1 MVGRATDN
9 ASRCETPHRPAVFD
23 HALLGMFLLADAG
36 AGGFRLAEVNARFAA
51 MIGLPPDSMTGLT
64 MFDLMSVQ
72 EAASLQAR
80 FQQCRDTGQP
90 VHHEE
95 VVTLPTGKMWWRVD
109 LHPVCGRQDE
119 AAAILGT
126 ALDLSEQKRLL
137 QMVLQSERRIQ
148 TLVEAV
154 PDTMLRIDRN
164 GIVLDIEEGKDSAL
178 WIAPMTL
185 IGHRLDAALPD
196 EVAALARTRIAA
208 AFTTAT
214 TQLFEFRLQ
223 DKAIGD
229 GAIGDGASGDGA
241 AGIRDLEVRIVVL
254 NVGEAMAFVR
264 DISGRKR
271 FERELILA
279 KEQAEAAN
287 HAKSEFLANM
297 SHELRTPLNAIL
309 GFSEIIREE
318 ELGAVGQK
326 KYVEY
331 AADIHDSGSHLL
343 EKIND
348 ILDLSQIESGRFE
361 LADGLLDLG
370 ALIESALRLMQPRL
384 ENAGLSLTRRL
395 AAGPLHIRAD
405 ARALRRIL
413 LNLLSN
419 AAKFTRPGGAVTLS
433 SALLETGEIELA
445 VADTGIGIEPAAMEK
460 ILQPFGQADSSLSR
474 SFEGAGLGLTLVKS
488 MIEMHGGRLVLES
501 TPDVGTRA
509 AILLPASRIAAPDR

>member
-1 MVGRATDN
+1 MVGRATDSE
-9 ASRCETPHRPAVFD
+9 SRCDAPSRPAVFD

-36 AGGFRLAEVNARFAA
+36 AEGFRLAEVNARFAE
-51 MIGLPPDSMTGLT
+51 MIGLPPDATTGLT

-80 FQQCRDTGQP
+80 FQQCRDTGRP

-164 GIVLDIEEGKDSAL
+164 GLVLDIEEGKDSAL
-178 WIAPMTL
+178 WMAPMTL
-185 IGHRLDAALPD
+185 IGHLLEEALPD

-208 AFTTAT
+208 AFTTGT
-214 TQLFEFRLQ
+214 TQLFEFRLR
-223 DKAIGD
+223 D
-229 GAIGDGASGDGA
+229 GAAGDGA

-318 ELGAVGQK
+318 GLGAVGQK

-343 EKIND
+343 AKIND
-348 ILDLSQIESGRFE
+348 ILDLSRIESGRFE

-370 ALIESALRLMQPRL
+370 ALIEGALRLMQPRL
-384 ENAGLSLTRRL
+384 ENAGLSLTCRL
-395 AAGPLHIRAD
+395 AAGPLHIRGD
-405 ARALRRIL
+405 ESALRRIL

-419 AAKFTRPGGAVTLS
+419 AAKFTRPGGVVTVS
-433 SALLETGEIELA
+433 STVLETGDIELA

-474 SFEGAGLGLTLVKS
+474 SFEGAGLGLALVKS

-509 AILLPASRIAAPDR
+509 SIVLPASRMAAPDRSI

>member
-1 MVGRATDN
+1 MAGRDTEEKSRGAATL
-9 ASRCETPHRPAVFD
+9 RPAVFD
-23 HALLGMFLLADAG
+23 HALLGMFLLADTG
-36 AGGFRLAEVNARFAA
+36 AEGFRLAEVNARFAE
-51 MIGLPPDSMTGLT
+51 MIGLPPDATTGLT

-72 EAASLQAR
+72 EAVSLQAR
-80 FQQCRDTGQP
+80 FQQCRDTGRP

-164 GIVLDIEEGKDSAL
+164 GLVLDIEEGKDSAL
-178 WIAPMTL
+178 WMAPMTL
-185 IGHRLDAALPD
+185 IGHLLEEALPD

-208 AFTTAT
+208 AFTTGT
-214 TQLFEFRLQ
+214 TQLFEFRLR
-223 DKAIGD
+223 
-229 GAIGDGASGDGA
+229 DGA
-241 AGIRDLEVRIVVL
+241 AGIRDLEARIVVL
-254 NVGEAMAFVR
+254 SAGEAMVFVR
-264 DISGRKR
+264 DISERKR

-287 HAKSEFLANM
+287 RAKSEFLANM

-309 GFSEIIREE
+309 GFSEIIRDEG
-318 ELGAVGQK
+318 LGAVGQK
-326 KYVEY
+326 KYAEY
-331 AADIHDSGSHLL
+331 AADIHLSGSNLL

-348 ILDLSQIESGRFE
+348 ILDLSRIESGRFE

-370 ALIESALRLMQPRL
+370 DLIDSALRLIQPRL
-384 ENAGLSLTRRL
+384 EIAGLSLTRRL
-395 AAGPLHIRAD
+395 AAEPLHIRAD
-405 ARALRRIL
+405 ARALKRIL
-413 LNLLSN
+413 HNLLSN
-419 AAKFTRPGGAVTLS
+419 AAKFTMPGGAVTLS
-433 SALLETGEIELA
+433 SALLDTGEVEIA

-460 ILQPFGQADSSLSR
+460 ILQPFGQADTSLTR
-474 SFEGAGLGLTLVKS
+474 SFEGAGLGLPLVKS
-488 MIEMHGGRLVLES
+488 MIEMHGGRLVLDS
-501 TPDVGTRA
+501 TPGAGTRV
-509 AILLPASRIAAPDR
+509 AIILPASRMVPPHSPA